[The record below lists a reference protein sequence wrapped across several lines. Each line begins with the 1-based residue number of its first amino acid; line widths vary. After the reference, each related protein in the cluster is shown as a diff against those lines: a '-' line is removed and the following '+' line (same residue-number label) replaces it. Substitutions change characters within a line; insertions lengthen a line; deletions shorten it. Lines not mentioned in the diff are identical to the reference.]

1 MEARAPPC
9 LSPPHPILCWR
20 PCRPELRGV
29 CVCSQGHVISV
40 DPEQEGLEAALSSHS
55 ILLMAPRVVPHK
67 LRGVRL
73 LPGFLKATSLLY
85 ELVLFFI
92 LP

>member
-1 MEARAPPC
+1 M
-9 LSPPHPILCWR
+9 
-20 PCRPELRGV
+20 
-29 CVCSQGHVISV
+29 
-40 DPEQEGLEAALSSHS
+40 DPEQEGLEAALSCRS
-55 ILLMAPRVVPHK
+55 ILLMAPRVLPHK

-85 ELVLFFI
+85 DLVLFFI